1 MLGSS
6 LHATWTKPY
15 QLVQSELPHPILST
29 ATKSCFNHQNLHC
42 STFLLAD
49 NSGNTDYS
57 DLHRWSPHLHSG
69 YKSPAPNDNSSYIY
83 TSDYGSYSSQESNHS
98 GTTCTYS
105 SNNKIIHNIYKY
117 IQFTRYLAVCIN
129 FELIKQPWTVDI
141 TLIYQQPMYGI
152 SDTCGISLW
161 CFSFV
166 VCLCYSGICG
176 TCSCENSD
184 DRFIRIGTI
193 FGIRVLKLLDRW
205 CNISCVT
212 PGYPLIPY
220 ESHQQ

>member
-166 VCLCYSGICG
+166 VFLAILVHVAVKMVMINSSELAQKSGFVF
-176 TCSCENSD
+176 SNSLTVD
-184 DRFIRIGTI
+184 ATFHVSRQ
-193 FGIRVLKLLDRW
+193 GI
-205 CNISCVT
+205 
-212 PGYPLIPY
+212 
-220 ESHQQ
+220 H